1 MLSSEIA
8 SRGLSFL
15 KDRASYAALITMS
28 CRMRPIG
35 LFQLQRSPFEQLAPA
50 FAVYNGEV
58 LDDICNP
65 LVSIEVNLKD
75 ITLRLMS

>member
-1 MLSSEIA
+1 
-8 SRGLSFL
+8 
-15 KDRASYAALITMS
+15 MS